1 MTVLKME
8 PKHIDELLDKPGP
21 LEGVRVLEYGVFHA
35 GPGGGAILGDL
46 GAEVIKIEAD
56 IGDPIRHWGSVG
68 KSKFADDSA
77 QSPMFEFSN
86 RNKKGIYLD
95 IKQQKGREIF
105 EKLVKNTDVFL
116 TNLRK
121 STKLKLEIDYES
133 ISKLN
138 SKVIYASVSGY
149 GKKGPVSDVGAFDPM
164 GQARSGM
171 MYLTDGEDPKLLQL
185 AILDQSTAITFS
197 HAIITAL
204 FVRER
209 HGIGQEVHTTLY
221 STALWLMHANMLLA
235 NFNIKVSELAWDRT
249 RNLPTRNNFCCK
261 DGKWMIGTHHPD
273 ERFWPILCEATGQK
287 SLIDDP
293 RFFDQESRME
303 NCEELISQ
311 FDKTMATKNRDAW
324 LDIFYKAGLMF
335 SPVQQMTDV
344 MVDQQ
349 ALENDFVVH
358 YHHPTFGKILVPGY
372 PISFSENSAGM
383 RAPAP
388 HLGEHTEE
396 ILLELDYTQT
406 EIEQLRILNIIQQPS
421 K

>member
-1 MTVLKME
+1 ME
-8 PKHIDELLDKPGP
+8 TKNINDLLDKPGP

-46 GAEVIKIEAD
+46 GASIIKVEAD

-68 KSKFADDSA
+68 KSRFARQND

-86 RNKKGIYLD
+86 RNKRGIYLD
-95 IKQQKGREIF
+95 IKKPKGREIF
-105 EKLVKNTDVFL
+105 EKLLKETDVFL

-121 STKLKLEIDYES
+121 STKLKLGIDYES
-133 ISKLN
+133 IAKIN
-138 SKVIYASVSGY
+138 PKVVYASVSGY
-149 GKKGPVSDVGAFDPM
+149 GTEGPVSDVGAFDPM

-171 MYLTDGEDPKLLQL
+171 MYLTNSEDPKLLQL

-235 NFNIKVSELAWDRT
+235 NFNVNVSELAWDRT
-249 RNLPTRNNFCCK
+249 KNLPTRNNFCCK

-273 ERFWPILCEATGQK
+273 ERYWPIIWEAIGQQ
-287 SLIDDP
+287 SLLKDP
-293 RFFDQESRME
+293 RFLDQESRME
-303 NCEELISQ
+303 NCEELVSIV
-311 FDKTMATKNRDAW
+311 DEVMATKNRDEW
-324 LDIFYKAGLMF
+324 LEIFYEAGLMF
-335 SPVQQMTDV
+335 SPVQQMEEV

-349 ALENDFVVH
+349 AITNDFVVH
-358 YHHPTFGKILVPGY
+358 YDHPAYGKIKIPGY
-372 PISFSENSAGM
+372 PIKFSENSAGM
-383 RAPAP
+383 RTRAP
-388 HLGEHTEE
+388 HIGEHTDEILSELKYTTEE
-396 ILLELDYTQT
+396 IQ
-406 EIEQLRILNIIQQPS
+406 QLREENIVQQPEEPS
-421 K
+421 A